1 MFTPFKDT
9 VTVPLSGN
17 TETEDSVPSRKRA
30 FASACLRV
38 T

>member
-1 MFTPFKDT
+1 MVTPFKDT

-17 TETEDSVPSRKRA
+17 TDTEDSVPTRKRA
-30 FASACLRV
+30 FPSACLLV